1 VSAPAALARPV
12 AGPLAGIRVVD
23 FTWVGAGALATK
35 LLADLGADV
44 IKVESRARPDNLRL
58 APPYRDGAVNLE
70 GSGYFASRNS
80 SKRSFA
86 LDMRQPEARRIA
98 LELAAQATVVAS
110 NFRPGIMDRW
120 GLSYEAVRG
129 VNASVIYL
137 TMPMQG
143 ADGPH
148 AGFTGFGSTISALSG
163 LVSLSGL
170 ADRLPVG
177 TGTHFPDHVPNPGH
191 ALVAILAALVY
202 RARTGEGQAI
212 EVSQL
217 ESTINIIG
225 PAVVAASLHGAE
237 EPRSGNRAAGASPRG
252 VFPCRGDDAW
262 CAISCRTDAAWRSL
276 AEVLGH
282 PEWTTDD
289 RFATLLDRKRNED
302 ALEQVVTE
310 ATRSWDRTDLAGR
323 LRRAGVPAAAVSS
336 SRDVLDDPDL
346 AARGYWRRVDHPVI
360 GQIAIARPPFLLDG
374 PERPELRRPPL
385 LGEHTAEVAREL
397 LGLSDD
403 EVQRLVADGVMA

>member
-1 VSAPAALARPV
+1 MTAAAPLAPAL

-58 APPYRDGAVNLE
+58 APPYRDGASNLE

-86 LDMRQPEARRIA
+86 LDMRRPAARDLA
-98 LELAAQATVVAS
+98 LELAGRAEVVAS

-120 GLSYEAVRG
+120 GLSYEAVRAR
-129 VNASVIYL
+129 NPSVIYL

-148 AGFTGFGSTISALSG
+148 AAFTGFGSTISALSG

-191 ALVAILAALVY
+191 ALVAVLAALIH
-202 RARTGEGQAI
+202 RAQTGEGQAI

-225 PAVVAASLHGAE
+225 PAVVAASLRGAE
-237 EPRSGNRAAGASPRG
+237 EPRSGNRAAGISPRG
-252 VFPCRGDDAW
+252 VFPCRGDDEW
-262 CAISCRTDAAWRSL
+262 CAISCRTDMAWRST
-276 AEVLGH
+276 ATVLGH
-282 PEWTTDD
+282 PEWVSDP
-289 RFATLLDRKRNED
+289 RFATLLQRKRHED
-302 ALEQVVTE
+302 ALEALIREV
-310 ATRSWDRTDLAGR
+310 TRSWDRAELAAS

-346 AARGYWRRVDHPVI
+346 VSRGYWRRVDHPVI
-360 GQIAIARPPFLLDG
+360 GQIAIARPPFRFDG
-374 PERPELRRPPL
+374 PEMPELRRPPL

-397 LGLSDD
+397 LGLSEEEVD
-403 EVQRLVADGVMA
+403 ELVADGVMA